1 MELVE
6 LALVEVEVG
15 HQMAEKAP
23 FYVVNVMWNFVQHAN
38 RLFCVVFL
46 LRMAILRLV
55 EHLME
60 EEVPEMV
67 VVVPELEEAV
77 PELVVVVL
85 EMGTEDLMEEQV
97 VEEEPMKVSTYLM
110 LNGFVNVRCCLF
122 HQPQIC
128 RLFSSE
134 FLPRTVVHRQ
144 VLEEPLVPTKMNGHY
159 WI

>member
-55 EHLME
+55 ERLME

-67 VVVPELEEAV
+67 VVV

-97 VEEEPMKVSTYLM
+97 VEEEPMKVSNYLM

-144 VLEEPLVPTKMNGHY
+144 VLEEPLVPTKRNGHD

>member
-15 HQMAEKAP
+15 LQMAEKAP
-23 FYVVNVMWNFVQHAN
+23 SYVVNVMWNFVQHAN

-55 EHLME
+55 ERLME

-67 VVVPELEEAV
+67 VVV

-97 VEEEPMKVSTYLM
+97 VEEEPMKVSNYLM

-134 FLPRTVVHRQ
+134 SLPRTVVHQ
-144 VLEEPLVPTKMNGHY
+144 
-159 WI
+159 

>member
-55 EHLME
+55 ERLME

-67 VVVPELEEAV
+67 VVV

-97 VEEEPMKVSTYLM
+97 VEEEPKKVSNNMM

-134 FLPRTVVHRQ
+134 SLPRTVVHQ
-144 VLEEPLVPTKMNGHY
+144 
-159 WI
+159 

>member
-1 MELVE
+1 
-6 LALVEVEVG
+6 
-15 HQMAEKAP
+15 
-23 FYVVNVMWNFVQHAN
+23 
-38 RLFCVVFL
+38 
-46 LRMAILRLV
+46 MAILRLV

-67 VVVPELEEAV
+67 VVV

>member
-55 EHLME
+55 ERLME

-67 VVVPELEEAV
+67 VVV

-97 VEEEPMKVSTYLM
+97 VEEEPMKVSNYLM

-134 FLPRTVVHRQ
+134 SLPRTVVHQ
-144 VLEEPLVPTKMNGHY
+144 
-159 WI
+159 

>member
-1 MELVE
+1 MGL
-6 LALVEVEVG
+6 
-15 HQMAEKAP
+15 QMAEKAP
-23 FYVVNVMWNFVQHAN
+23 SYVVNVMWNFVQHAN

-55 EHLME
+55 ERLME

-67 VVVPELEEAV
+67 VVV

-97 VEEEPMKVSTYLM
+97 VEEEPMKVSNYLM

>member
-15 HQMAEKAP
+15 LQMAEKAP
-23 FYVVNVMWNFVQHAN
+23 SYVVNVMWNFVQHAN

-55 EHLME
+55 ERLME

-67 VVVPELEEAV
+67 VVVPEL
-77 PELVVVVL
+77 VVVVL
-85 EMGTEDLMEEQV
+85 EMGAEDLMEEQV

>member
-1 MELVE
+1 
-6 LALVEVEVG
+6 
-15 HQMAEKAP
+15 
-23 FYVVNVMWNFVQHAN
+23 
-38 RLFCVVFL
+38 
-46 LRMAILRLV
+46 
-55 EHLME
+55 ME

-67 VVVPELEEAV
+67 VVV

-134 FLPRTVVHRQ
+134 SLPRTVVHQ
-144 VLEEPLVPTKMNGHY
+144 
-159 WI
+159 